1 MNERSPRT
9 LPPRLARPWRLLTAA
24 PLAAAFWAAAAPCPA
39 AAAQARQ
46 SPPPAAPAMPAS
58 PAMPGMPSGV
68 TAATAAGTGGI
79 LTLRRAAELALGH
92 SHDVAAAAAALE
104 TDLAAARVAGDAFRP
119 EAGVSTTP
127 GVGRGLPVAV
137 AGQVPAIVTV
147 GVRQSLFNRED
158 RSKGLAARAA
168 TAATRAAYQRARLQ
182 AARTAADLY
191 SRCWTDQRQL
201 ALAEQRLEA
210 YAAMARRAGELRDQG
225 RATELDL
232 AQARLRQARAR
243 LRRMEIAATRDAD
256 LWELRQ
262 RLGLPDAAAV
272 ALPEDP
278 LAGVPDPRRG
288 SPTLDLAAARAA
300 DPDLTAAGRQVDLLQ
315 RARDERRGILAPVT
329 VEADAQYSR
338 LSRANGI
345 DQFYVKFR
353 DDDWSIALAVAVP
366 LWTGGRLRDGQARA
380 EANLERVKEQRSAR
394 AAELEIEVHR
404 AEAALQQ
411 AEAARGVGRQ
421 ASAVA
426 EEDLRI
432 AEALAA
438 EGRALP
444 DDLDSRAA
452 AVADA
457 GDEEIKAT
465 AAILTARVQ
474 LLAVRGDLLDLLGID
489 DSAGEPAPAVQPPP
503 TPSNAPV
510 ATPPPAAATAPP
522 AGSLPAAAAV
532 QERAYLPP

>member
-1 MNERSPRT
+1 MNERSARALLSLLRRPR
-9 LPPRLARPWRLLTAA
+9 RLLAVSL
-24 PLAAAFWAAAAPCPA
+24 LAAGAWAAAAACPA
-39 AAAQARQ
+39 MAAPARQ
-46 SPPPAAPAMPAS
+46 SPPPVTPASPSS

-68 TAATAAGTGGI
+68 TASTAAGTGEI

-182 AARTAADLY
+182 AARAAADLY

-201 ALAEQRLEA
+201 ALAEQRLA
-210 YAAMARRAGELRDQG
+210 AHAAMARRAGELRDQG
-225 RATELDL
+225 RVTELDL
-232 AQARLRQARAR
+232 AQARLREARAR

-256 LWELRQ
+256 VWELRQ
-262 RLGLPDAAAV
+262 RLGLPDADAV
-272 ALPEDP
+272 TLPEDP
-278 LAGVPDPRRG
+278 LAGVPDPSRG
-288 SPTLDLAAARAA
+288 LSTPDLAAARAA

-380 EANLERVKEQRSAR
+380 EANLERVKEQRDSR

-404 AEAALQQ
+404 AEAALKQ

-444 DDLDSRAA
+444 DDLDSRTA

-474 LLAVRGDLLDLLGID
+474 VLAVRGDLLDLLGVD
-489 DSAGEPAPAVQPPP
+489 DPAGEAAPAVQPPQP
-503 TPSNAPV
+503 PSAAPV
-510 ATPPPAAATAPP
+510 PPPPAPATAPP
-522 AGSLPAAAAV
+522 AASLPAAAELWQGTA
-532 QERAYLPP
+532 LPP